1 MLNTDVDK
9 LMIIKMLVKSPS
21 LMLWPNI
28 AYGFFFKECSIL
40 IVDWSLLNNAFIYP
54 WWKPLTGI
62 NKKHKTCLVIKKKPT
77 LKSSVILITNAN
89 ELQCPWPSKIHIISE
104 HNHYAAIFIY
114 FKTLF
119 LKTKALKYQE
129 IIPFRMRFLKKTQ
142 LKMHKSIFHWHMQ
155 TTKYVFIWRIHFL
168 YLKG

>member
-1 MLNTDVDK
+1 MAK
-9 LMIIKMLVKSPS
+9 YS
-21 LMLWPNI
+21 LWDFLKRMFNI
-28 AYGFFFKECSIL
+28 DCWLITFKQCFYISMM
-40 IVDWSLLNNAFIYP
+40 
-54 WWKPLTGI
+54 KTI
-62 NKKHKTCLVIKKKPT
+62 NRHQQKHKTCLVIKKNPT
-77 LKSSVILITNAN
+77 LKSSVILITNTN

-129 IIPFRMRFLKKTQ
+129 IITFNEIFLKTQ

>member
-1 MLNTDVDK
+1 MAKD
-9 LMIIKMLVKSPS
+9 S
-21 LMLWPNI
+21 LWDFLKRMFNI
-28 AYGFFFKECSIL
+28 DCWLISFKKQCFYISMM
-40 IVDWSLLNNAFIYP
+40 
-54 WWKPLTGI
+54 KTI
-62 NKKHKTCLVIKKKPT
+62 NRHQQKHKTCLVIKKNPT

-89 ELQCPWPSKIHIISE
+89 ELQCLWPSKIHIISE

-129 IIPFRMRFLKKTQ
+129 IITFRMRFLKKTQ

>member
-1 MLNTDVDK
+1 MF
-9 LMIIKMLVKSPS
+9 
-21 LMLWPNI
+21 NI
-28 AYGFFFKECSIL
+28 DCWLISFKQCFYISMM
-40 IVDWSLLNNAFIYP
+40 
-54 WWKPLTGI
+54 KTI
-62 NKKHKTCLVIKKKPT
+62 NRHQQKHKTCLVIKKKPT
-77 LKSSVILITNAN
+77 LKSSVILITNTN

-129 IIPFRMRFLKKTQ
+129 IILFRMRFLKKTQ

>member
-1 MLNTDVDK
+1 MAKYSIWDFLK
-9 LMIIKMLVKSPS
+9 RMF
-21 LMLWPNI
+21 NI
-28 AYGFFFKECSIL
+28 DCWLISFKQCFYISMM
-40 IVDWSLLNNAFIYP
+40 
-54 WWKPLTGI
+54 KTI
-62 NKKHKTCLVIKKKPT
+62 NRHQQKHKTCLVIKKKPT
-77 LKSSVILITNAN
+77 LKSSVILITNTN

-129 IIPFRMRFLKKTQ
+129 IITFRMRFKKKTQ

>member
-28 AYGFFFKECSIL
+28 AYGFFLRMFNIDCWLISFKQCFYISMM
-40 IVDWSLLNNAFIYP
+40 
-54 WWKPLTGI
+54 KTI
-62 NKKHKTCLVIKKKPT
+62 NRHQQKHKTCLVIKKNST
-77 LKSSVILITNAN
+77 LKSSVILITNTN

-129 IIPFRMRFLKKTQ
+129 IIPFRMRFLKK
-142 LKMHKSIFHWHMQ
+142 LN
-155 TTKYVFIWRIHFL
+155 
-168 YLKG
+168 

>member
-1 MLNTDVDK
+1 MAK
-9 LMIIKMLVKSPS
+9 YS
-21 LMLWPNI
+21 LWDFLKRMFNI
-28 AYGFFFKECSIL
+28 DCWLISFKQCFYISMM
-40 IVDWSLLNNAFIYP
+40 
-54 WWKPLTGI
+54 KTI
-62 NKKHKTCLVIKKKPT
+62 NRHQQKHKTCLVIKKKNT
-77 LKSSVILITNAN
+77 LKSSVILITNTN

-129 IIPFRMRFLKKTQ
+129 IITVRMRFLKKTQ